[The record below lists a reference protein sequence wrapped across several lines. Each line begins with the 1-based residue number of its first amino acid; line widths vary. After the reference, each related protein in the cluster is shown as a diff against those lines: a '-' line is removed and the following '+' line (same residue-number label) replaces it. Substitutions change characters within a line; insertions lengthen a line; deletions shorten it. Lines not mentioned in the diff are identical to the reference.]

1 MATGDKNKEGAI
13 KEEDEDIPDLVE
25 NFEDVSKK
33 VE

>member
-1 MATGDKNKEGAI
+1 VDKKGTI

>member
-1 MATGDKNKEGAI
+1 MDKKGTI
-13 KEEDEDIPDLVE
+13 KEEDEDEDIPDLVE